1 MEKIKTF
8 IQSDKYIISVFTF
21 TLISWSFLFE
31 TPPFYFNIIN
41 MFGILALVFIASFA
55 LFLFKNTLYAIP
67 PLIGL
72 LFVVN
77 HPSMTFDTT
86 TLIFPIIAF
95 LILISGFGIY
105 IYKYRPTFKIKT
117 FFYGFLLIAIAYV
130 IPLVYTPFQ
139 FKAIPISF
147 IAFIY
152 FGLYVFFSN
161 TVEGSLDYL
170 FKILL
175 AICLLM
181 SLQMTVYLTI
191 GFFTSPE
198 LGFYDR
204 LFVGWDRN
212 LGWANVNDMCFY
224 IALTFPSFIYFI
236 FKKPKTYALW
246 FLMLLPI
253 LIIILSKSRGG
264 MIGFGVAVAGIIY
277 FSIYQGQ
284 KIQWKHG
291 LLFLLFLF
299 FFFLIN
305 RDIIIIW
312 WRHFNDT
319 TSGTINEFSSN
330 RLFLYREAWKMFLNY
345 PIFGA
350 GWMSIDI
357 VYQRWFETYGL
368 YQRLFMYHS
377 TFFHTI
383 ATMGLFGLFA
393 LIVHY
398 TQVFRYMFKDVT
410 LEKYLFV
417 IGYLAS
423 QIHGLIDNVQFAVPY
438 SVLMVLFLS
447 IFETAQK
454 KTSFE
459 LVNLKY
465 QLIETSD

>member
-1 MEKIKTF
+1 MEKIKAF
-8 IQSDKYIISVFTF
+8 IQTDKYLISVFAY
-21 TLISWSFLFE
+21 TLFSWSFLFE
-31 TPPFYFNIIN
+31 TPPFYFNIVN
-41 MFGILALVFIASFA
+41 MLGIIVLVSITCLT

-67 PLIGL
+67 PIIGL
-72 LFVVN
+72 LFIVN

-86 TLIFPIIAF
+86 TMIFPMIAF
-95 LILISGFGIY
+95 IIFISGFILHM
-105 IYKYRPTFKIKT
+105 YRFKPTFKIKT

-130 IPLVYTPFQ
+130 IPLFYTPFQ
-139 FKAIPISF
+139 FKAIPVSF

-152 FGLYVFFSN
+152 LALYIFFSN

-181 SLQMTVYLTI
+181 SLQMTIFLSI
-191 GFFTSPE
+191 GFFSNPE
-198 LGFYDR
+198 LSFYDR

-236 FKKPKTYALW
+236 FKKPKTYAFW

-264 MIGFGVAVAGIIY
+264 MIGFGVSIIGIIY

-284 KIQWKHG
+284 KVQWKHG
-291 LLFLLFLF
+291 ILFLLFLLVF
-299 FFFLIN
+299 FVLN

-312 WRHFNDT
+312 WKHFNDT
-319 TSGTINEFSSN
+319 TTGDINEFSSN
-330 RLFLYREAWKMFLNY
+330 RLFLYREAWKMFLDY

-357 VYQRWFETYGL
+357 VYEKWYQTYGL

-393 LIVHY
+393 LITHY
-398 TQVFRYMFKDVT
+398 TQVFRFMFKEVT

-423 QIHGLIDNVQFAVPY
+423 QVHGLIDNVQFAVPY
-438 SVLMVLFLS
+438 SVLMVLFLV
-447 IFETAQK
+447 IFETSQK

-465 QLIETSD
+465 QLIETS